1 MEARSTSIS
10 LAEEKIVWWAL
21 VFTYPIYLLG
31 TTYVVGSLLGWVIFA
46 TFVLRW
52 FVEGQRENKS
62 TPIVSYIWT
71 IAMLGMLVVLWI
83 GHADWHLGIP
93 KTIKSSIGWMKG
105 WALIPLFIWLGAVTE
120 VKKAVLIRGACIVG
134 YHSAIFGAL
143 TFIVYLTGFSGEL
156 FLSPFKAVGGPGDS
170 FFTVALYGMNPET
183 GGGRWAFFTPW
194 APAAGLFSC
203 LLLLVCVQEDDP
215 SWRLKGIIGCAV
227 MCLLCQS
234 RAGWAVF
241 LFLIPFIMAKRFV
254 QQPWFFIVLGVV
266 IPMVLTLGLP
276 LIELV
281 LNTYEEVKASR
292 PASTQVR
299 QTLANIALQRWQAEA
314 WFFGHGIVE
323 PGPITVEGMPIG
335 SHHTWYGLLFVK
347 GFIGLLCLA
356 IPLITTV
363 IALAINSLTDKSAY
377 LALGMIV
384 VIIGYSFFENL
395 EILANLIWPALF
407 MIGAAL
413 NPRRREAV

>member
-1 MEARSTSIS
+1 
-10 LAEEKIVWWAL
+10 
-21 VFTYPIYLLG
+21 
-31 TTYVVGSLLGWVIFA
+31 
-46 TFVLRW
+46 
-52 FVEGQRENKS
+52 
-62 TPIVSYIWT
+62 
-71 IAMLGMLVVLWI
+71 
-83 GHADWHLGIP
+83 
-93 KTIKSSIGWMKG
+93 
-105 WALIPLFIWLGAVTE
+105 
-120 VKKAVLIRGACIVG
+120 
-134 YHSAIFGAL
+134 
-143 TFIVYLTGFSGEL
+143 
-156 FLSPFKAVGGPGDS
+156 
-170 FFTVALYGMNPET
+170 
-183 GGGRWAFFTPW
+183 
-194 APAAGLFSC
+194 
-203 LLLLVCVQEDDP
+203 
-215 SWRLKGIIGCAV
+215 
-227 MCLLCQS
+227 
-234 RAGWAVF
+234 
-241 LFLIPFIMAKRFV
+241 MAKRFV

-356 IPLITTV
+356 VPLSITV
-363 IALAINSLTDKSAY
+363 IALSVNSLKDKSAY
-377 LALGMIV
+377 LSLGMVI

-413 NPRRREAV
+413 NPQRREAA